1 MTQPS
6 SSPHATQ
13 LPPPENSAAKIS
25 IWRMTTS
32 EWLICAVAC
41 IGFAFDTYV
50 LLVFTLIVRP
60 ALLEML
66 PPTAGP
72 ALFNR
77 WVGLLFYVPA
87 IAGGVFGLL
96 GGYLI
101 DLLGRRRILLWSIL
115 LYGACTFASAY
126 VTSPAQF
133 LFAALRNLRRRL
145 GRVRRRHG
153 VAGRAIHAPRTP
165 RSRHRIYARLLLYRR
180 LADQRRL
187 LHRRHLQPA
196 PAFDPRRPRC
206 LALYRLVRI
215 DSRHSPD
222 RAAAVSAG
230 IADLEAKEGRGNAEA
245 AQLRRTLPSRIS
257 QDRARSP
264 A

>member
-50 LLVFTLIVRP
+50 LLVLTLIVRP

-115 LYGACTFASAY
+115 LYGACTFAGAY

-133 LFAALRNLRRRL
+133 LLLRCGTFVGVSVEFVAARP
-145 GRVRRRHG
+145 GW
-153 VAGRAIHAPRTP
+153 PSYSRTANAAKP
-165 RSRHRIYARLLLYRR
+165 SSDIRKASPL
-180 LADQRRL
+180 
-187 LHRRHLQPA
+187 PA
-196 PAFDPRRPRC
+196 AC
-206 LALYRLVRI
+206 
-215 DSRHSPD
+215 
-222 RAAAVSAG
+222 
-230 IADLEAKEGRGNAEA
+230 
-245 AQLRRTLPSRIS
+245 
-257 QDRARSP
+257 
-264 A
+264 